1 MIIVTHNK
9 LFYLYKSKY
18 FTYKKL
24 WLHIAM
30 YNIVKNIHLEYSY
43 ILDFDKWLWM
53 ILTES
58 IPFGRDF

>member
-30 YNIVKNIHLEYSY
+30 YNIVKNIHLEYS
-43 ILDFDKWLWM
+43 
-53 ILTES
+53 
-58 IPFGRDF
+58 